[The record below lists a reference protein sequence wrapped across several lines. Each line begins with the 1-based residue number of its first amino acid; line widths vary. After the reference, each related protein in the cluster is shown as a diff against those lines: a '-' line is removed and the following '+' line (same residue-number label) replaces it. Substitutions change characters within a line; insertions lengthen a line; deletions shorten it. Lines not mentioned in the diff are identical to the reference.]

1 MNISPVHIRVSREA
15 DHSYL
20 MSWLLETEALRWFPM
35 TDEKE
40 VEEAVR
46 HWLSYR
52 AVGACITAEIDGIPC
67 GSATLYLHAYK
78 KLKHQVL
85 FSIVVDQKFR
95 GKGVGKALI
104 QNLEKLA
111 KDFGIEIFHLEVYAG
126 NPAMHLYKKLG
137 FVEFG
142 KHPKFVKE
150 KNQYYDKILMQK
162 II

>member
-1 MNISPVHIRVSREA
+1 MNTSQITIRTSRE
-15 DHSYL
+15 DDYPYL
-20 MSWLLETEALRWFPM
+20 VSWLLEKEALRWFPM
-35 TDEKE
+35 TDKKE

-52 AVGACITAEIDGIPC
+52 VLGACITAEINGIPC

-95 GKGVGKALI
+95 GKGVGKSLI

-111 KDFGIEIFHLEVYAG
+111 KNFGIEIFHLEVYEG
-126 NPAMHLYKKLG
+126 NPAKHLYKKLG
-137 FVEFG
+137 FIEFG

-150 KNQYYDKILMQK
+150 KNHYYNKILMQK

>member
-1 MNISPVHIRVSREA
+1 MNTSQIHIRISRE
-15 DHSYL
+15 DDYSYL
-20 MSWLLETEALRWFPM
+20 MSWLLEKEALRWFPM

-52 AVGACITAEIDGIPC
+52 TVGACITAEIDGIPC

-111 KDFGIEIFHLEVYAG
+111 KDFGIEIFHLEVYEG
-126 NPAMHLYKKLG
+126 NPARHLYEKLG

-150 KNQYYDKILMQK
+150 KNHYYNKILMQK

>member
-1 MNISPVHIRVSREA
+1 MNKSSIHIRTSREN
-15 DHSYL
+15 DYSYL
-20 MSWLLETEALRWFPM
+20 MSWLLEKEALHWFPM

-52 AVGACITAEIDGIPC
+52 ALGACITAEIDDIPC

-111 KDFGIEIFHLEVYAG
+111 KEFGIEVFHLEVYEG
-126 NPAMHLYKKLG
+126 NPARHLYEKLG

-150 KNQYYDKILMQK
+150 KNHYYDKILMQK

>member
-1 MNISPVHIRVSREA
+1 MNKSSIHIRTSRG
-15 DHSYL
+15 DDYSYL
-20 MSWLLETEALRWFPM
+20 MSWLLEKEVLHWFPM

-52 AVGACITAEIDGIPC
+52 TLGACITAEIDDTPC

-95 GKGVGKALI
+95 GKGVGKELI

-111 KDFGIEIFHLEVYAG
+111 KGFGIEIFHLEVYEG
-126 NPAMHLYKKLG
+126 NPARHLYEKLG
-137 FVEFG
+137 FVKFG

-150 KNQYYDKILMQK
+150 KNHYYDKILMQK